1 MLQLIYHHL
10 VEASQ
15 EHPDLIIDCA
25 TLTGAARVALGLEI
39 PAVFCNDEELARDL
53 LEQSKKS
60 HDECWRLPLW
70 ESYRSSLSSKIA
82 DLQNSAPGGAG
93 AITAALY
100 LDEFLSSKNG
110 EKPSWIHVDLMGFQP
125 APKPGRPVG
134 GEAQGMRALFALLQ
148 HRYS

>member
-1 MLQLIYHHL
+1 MYHHP

-53 LEQSKKS
+53 LEQSKNS

-100 LDEFLSSKNG
+100 LDEFIVSKNG
-110 EKPSWIHVDLMGFQP
+110 KKPSWIHMDLMGFQP
-125 APKPGRPVG
+125 VPKPGRPVG